1 MCVLVFWQ
9 GQTHCVLVFWRGQTS
24 GAGLPCR
31 IRRVDAL
38 STINVGVTGGASL
51 ASNVSLSF
59 WCCVRG
65 ASIISIGLHRRSS
78 CLGKTPCEHHFMY
91 QTCHRYRSWGS
102 KCRVGLTR
110 SSSEVGRICKSY
122 GGVLDVPLVGHSCA
136 TGVGDSWTSAQIIA
150 FTRCRYIGRREHGG
164 GDGGRFTYVL
174 QPFSNFCHRYG
185 RVV

>member
-9 GQTHCVLVFWRGQTS
+9 GQTHCVLVFWRGQTLELLGS
-24 GAGLPCR
+24 LARR
-31 IRRVDAL
+31 IRGWLAV
-38 STINVGVTGGASL
+38 SYSQGGCIKHNVGVTGGASL

-136 TGVGDSWTSAQIIA
+136 TGVGDS
-150 FTRCRYIGRREHGG
+150 
-164 GDGGRFTYVL
+164 
-174 QPFSNFCHRYG
+174 
-185 RVV
+185 